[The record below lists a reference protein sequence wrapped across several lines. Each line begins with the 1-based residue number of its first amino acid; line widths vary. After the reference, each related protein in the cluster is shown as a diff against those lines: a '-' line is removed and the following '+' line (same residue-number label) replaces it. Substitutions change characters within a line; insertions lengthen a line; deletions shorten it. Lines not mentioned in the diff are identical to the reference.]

1 MPGQLKKYPISAFVA
16 CQNEERNIEACLR
29 SVAWCD
35 EIVVVDSFSTDRTVE
50 IARRYT
56 DKIFQRQWD
65 GYRSQKNFGLQQTS
79 NEWALLIDSDERLS
93 PELAAEI
100 QREFDDGAA
109 RWTGY
114 YLPRR
119 VWYMGKWISHCG
131 WYPDYKL
138 RLFRK
143 DHGRLGGIDPHETV
157 VLDGPAKRL
166 RGDLIHYTYRT
177 IGEHVLRMQRY
188 AAIWAS
194 TRRWRPSDALRM
206 LVRPLVKFLEVFI
219 AKGGVLD
226 GFHGYV
232 IASMAA
238 YGVFLRYANL
248 YERSARA
255 PRGRRRDG

>member
-1 MPGQLKKYPISAFVA
+1 MPGQLKRYPISAFVA
-16 CQNEERNIEACLR
+16 CQNEERNIEGCLR

-35 EIVVVDSFSTDRTVE
+35 EIVVVDSFSTDRSVE

-56 DKIFQRQWD
+56 DKIFSRQWD

-93 PELAAEI
+93 PELVAEI
-100 QREFDDGAA
+100 QREFDDGAG
-109 RWTGY
+109 RWAGY

-119 VWYMGKWISHCG
+119 VWYLGKWINHCG

-143 DHGRLGGIDPHETV
+143 DRGRLGGIDPHETV
-157 VLDGPAKRL
+157 ILDGPTKRL
-166 RGDLIHYTYRT
+166 HGDLIHYTYRT

-194 TRRWRPSDALRM
+194 TRRWRSGDALRM

-219 AKGGVLD
+219 AKRGVLD
-226 GFHGYV
+226 GFHGTV

-255 PRGRRRDG
+255 ARGEPGNE